1 MNNFDSMVDMVTI
14 TIYVQEVK
22 EYTKPPIEAETM
34 GEKIREGFLDSLASV
49 MGFLQDLVVFVI
61 CFIPYLIILVPLVL
75 IIRGILKRRKASKI
89 KKQEEYLRQR
99 RSQLE
104 KEIKLEHLKKQE
116 DQVEADKVEKQKEVK
131 DEK

>member
-1 MNNFDSMVDMVTI
+1 M
-14 TIYVQEVK
+14 
-22 EYTKPPIEAETM
+22 
-34 GEKIREGFLDSLASV
+34 
-49 MGFLQDLVVFVI
+49 
-61 CFIPYLIILVPLVL
+61 L

-104 KEIKLEHLKKQE
+104 KEIKLEQLKKQE